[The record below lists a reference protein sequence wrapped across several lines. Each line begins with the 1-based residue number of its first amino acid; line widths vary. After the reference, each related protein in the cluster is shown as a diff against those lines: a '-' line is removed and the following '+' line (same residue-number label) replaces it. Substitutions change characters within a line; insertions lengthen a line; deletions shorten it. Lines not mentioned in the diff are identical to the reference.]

1 MEKKDIFN
9 QLPTAYDHFYS
20 GKWIAESLCDLHSV
34 KKFFEMNKF
43 NFKEVY
49 YGYLYLLELVIID
62 IVRCLENF
70 IEDINLSELIHW
82 GGVTT
87 KDKELR
93 ELIKEY
99 PEIEFIYLL
108 LNIRKQ
114 LSSLRF
120 KEKYNENEIIAQL
133 DSLKNLLKD
142 LDEFLVK
149 KYEVSRIIVEKEKET
164 ALI

>member
-1 MEKKDIFN
+1 MEEKDIFN
-9 QLPTAYDHFYS
+9 QLPTTYDYFYS
-20 GKWIAESLCDLHSV
+20 GKWIAENLCELCSV
-34 KKFFEMNKF
+34 KEFFEIHEF
-43 NFKEVY
+43 NLKEVY

-62 IVRCLENF
+62 IIRYIENF
-70 IEDINLSELIHW
+70 IEDVNLSELIHW
-82 GGVTT
+82 GGTTT